1 MKELTIQAEQLYRW
15 RERLKQG
22 TPSEESDIVIKQIES
37 LLKDIG
43 VTDLEKRYFVITNPT
58 GNVAGDY
65 GWIVFYH
72 PVFGKILNG
81 MISVCEEFAHGDS
94 DESMAVPLSD
104 LTEITKEQY
113 EKIGDCL
120 IKGEDPSDVIADIL
134 TAKKMDEKL
143 KGIFTIQD
151 ELNGDD
157 SIKPSES
164 MTGIKER
171 VLALKYEYGLSD
183 IEFIGV
189 LSTVITDLTKIH
201 Q

>member
-81 MISVCEEFAHGDS
+81 MISVCEEFAHGDP